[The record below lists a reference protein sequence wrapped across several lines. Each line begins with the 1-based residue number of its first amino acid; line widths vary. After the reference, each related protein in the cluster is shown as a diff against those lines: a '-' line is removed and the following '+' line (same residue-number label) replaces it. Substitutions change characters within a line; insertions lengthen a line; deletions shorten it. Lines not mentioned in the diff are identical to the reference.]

1 MVHVEVFLKD
11 GTVLKDTVE
20 YPRGSEHN
28 FATEADVV
36 KKFELL
42 ASQALER
49 SQVEQLRDAMLGLE
63 KLSDAGQIV
72 DLMKAV

>member
-1 MVHVEVFLKD
+1 
-11 GTVLKDTVE
+11 
-20 YPRGSEHN
+20 
-28 FATEADVV
+28 VV